1 MTTDTQMLGPIASTA
16 RIQAMDVLRGYALL
30 GILLMNMEG
39 FVGPLMASIS
49 GLNPTLT
56 GADAWVD
63 SLIFIFVQGKFYTLF
78 SLLFGM
84 GFAVMMQRAL
94 ASGRPFAGIYLRRTI
109 VLLMIGLIHAIFIWA
124 GDILVS
130 YALVAFALLL
140 FFRNTPQTRLPKWGI
155 FFALLPGALMI
166 VFGLLTDLAKM
177 NPEVAAQIAKSGA
190 AQQMMM
196 DGSIASERTAYGSG
210 SYMDAIAQRWETL
223 KMMMG
228 FLVFFGANIL
238 GMFLLGAW
246 FVRSGAISRP
256 NDFSSLY
263 SKLRWL
269 AFPAG
274 LAMVVWAFWMQ
285 PTKSMAEMSLQSGF
299 VEFLHFTG
307 SLLMCLGYVA
317 WVIKGL
323 QSSSISPRLALL
335 APAGRMALSNYLTQS
350 IVCTLIFYSY
360 GLGYFEQLPRAWQL
374 PFAVAFWSLQ
384 LLLSR
389 WWLARYTMGPAEYV
403 WRWLTYGKQP
413 KFVS

>member
-16 RIQAMDVLRGYALL
+16 RIQAMDVLRGFALL

-84 GFAVMMQRAL
+84 GFAVMMQRTL

-166 VFGLLTDLAKM
+166 VFGLLTDMAKM
-177 NPEVAAQIAKSGA
+177 NPEAAEQIAKSGA

-228 FLVFFGANIL
+228 FLAFFGANIL

-246 FVRSGAISRP
+246 
-256 NDFSSLY
+256 
-263 SKLRWL
+263 
-269 AFPAG
+269 
-274 LAMVVWAFWMQ
+274 
-285 PTKSMAEMSLQSGF
+285 
-299 VEFLHFTG
+299 
-307 SLLMCLGYVA
+307 
-317 WVIKGL
+317 
-323 QSSSISPRLALL
+323 
-335 APAGRMALSNYLTQS
+335 
-350 IVCTLIFYSY
+350 
-360 GLGYFEQLPRAWQL
+360 
-374 PFAVAFWSLQ
+374 
-384 LLLSR
+384 
-389 WWLARYTMGPAEYV
+389 
-403 WRWLTYGKQP
+403 
-413 KFVS
+413 

>member
-16 RIQAMDVLRGYALL
+16 RIQAMDVLRGFALL

-84 GFAVMMQRAL
+84 GFAVMMQRTL
-94 ASGRPFAGIYLRRTI
+94 ASGRPFAGVYLRRTI
-109 VLLMIGLIHAIFIWA
+109 V
-124 GDILVS
+124 
-130 YALVAFALLL
+130 LL

-166 VFGLLTDLAKM
+166 VFGLLTDMAKM
-177 NPEVAAQIAKSGA
+177 NPEAAEQIAKSGA

-228 FLVFFGANIL
+228 FLAFFGANIL

-285 PTKSMAEMSLQSGF
+285 PTKAMAEMSLQSGF

-323 QSSSISPRLALL
+323 QNSSISPRLALL

-360 GLGYFEQLPRAWQL
+360 GLGYFEQLPRTWQL